1 MLDATDVM
9 LYSFAIGDVSKEF
22 HLDKAGA
29 GLIASATLVASA
41 VGGAFAGVLSDRIGR
56 VRVLMLSILF
66 YSLFTALSATAR
78 SAGEL
83 TFWRVLVGL
92 GLGAEWSAGSVLVAE
107 TWPAKHRGKA
117 IGLMQSGWAIGYI
130 LASLLAAA
138 VLPRFG
144 WRWLFA
150 AGVLP
155 ALLVV
160 LIRRTVKEPESWH
173 RAASERTPGSQLGTL
188 VRTLSKRPY
197 AARAVVAT
205 LITSSLLFAYW
216 GLFTWVPQ
224 YLARPEAEGGAG
236 LGVVKSTPWIVAMQ
250 AGAFLGYVSF
260 GFLSDRFGRRPA
272 FLGFVLAAAAVV
284 PVYAMQARQPWVLM
298 LMGPLVGFFGH
309 GYFSVFGAMLAELFP
324 SSVRGAAQGM
334 CYNLGRAVSAAA
346 PWAIGSIADSKGL
359 GVAISL
365 TAGLYLVGAALVW
378 FLPETRGTEIA

>member
-1 MLDATDVM
+1 
-9 LYSFAIGDVSKEF
+9 
-22 HLDKAGA
+22 
-29 GLIASATLVASA
+29 
-41 VGGAFAGVLSDRIGR
+41 
-56 VRVLMLSILF
+56 
-66 YSLFTALSATAR
+66 
-78 SAGEL
+78 
-83 TFWRVLVGL
+83 
-92 GLGAEWSAGSVLVAE
+92 
-107 TWPAKHRGKA
+107 
-117 IGLMQSGWAIGYI
+117 
-130 LASLLAAA
+130 
-138 VLPRFG
+138 
-144 WRWLFA
+144 
-150 AGVLP
+150 
-155 ALLVV
+155 VV

-188 VRTLSKRPY
+188 VRTLSTRPY

-236 LGVVKSTPWIVAMQ
+236 LGVVTSTPWIVAMQ
-250 AGAFLGYVSF
+250 AGAFLGYVGF